1 MKSLFTLS
9 VIILVFIHGINLG
22 QEKKGERNF
31 IYLEIGGNQVIYSL
45 NYEYEILNQTNVR
58 LGTALL
64 PIEQFSNS
72 GRGTFPYLFI
82 TLMANRFFNIKKNH
96 YIEFGGGMTYGDE
109 KIVPT
114 LAIGYRYI
122 PNEEGLILK
131 ITYTPLF
138 GTEFETWFGIGI
150 GWKF

>member
-1 MKSLFTLS
+1 MSTNSLHS
-9 VIILVFIHGINLG
+9 IILLFLFFQTSIFSQSDH
-22 QEKKGERNF
+22 RNST
-31 IYLEIGGNQVIYSL
+31 YLELGGNQVIYSL
-45 NYEYEILNQTNVR
+45 NYEFEILNHTNAR
-58 LGTALL
+58 LGTAIL

-82 TLMANRFFNIKKNH
+82 TLMANHFINLKKNH
-96 YIEFGGGMTYGDE
+96 YIELGGGMTNGDE

-122 PNEEGLILK
+122 PIEEGLIFK